1 MLKIGILGT
10 GSIARKMAATISE
23 MESACVYGAASREEG
38 RAHKFAQEYKIEKAY
53 DGYESMV
60 NDPAID
66 LIYIATPHTLHYE
79 HIKLCLENRK
89 HVLCEKPFTV
99 NAGQA
104 EEMFEMADKK
114 GCFVTEAMWT
124 RYMPSRKMIE
134 SMIGEGSIGE
144 IQSLTANLGYPL
156 LGVQRLTDPR
166 LAGGALLDL
175 GIYLIHFARMIFG
188 TEIKNV
194 QASCVLHENGVDMS
208 DSITLEFEGGRMAVL
223 HSGIGSVFNRKGV
236 LFGEKG
242 YMEITNVNNP
252 ENVEVY
258 DQRDRLIGQ
267 KLPPVQITGLEYEV
281 ESCCRAI
288 QNGWKECPELP
299 HEETVDVLK
308 MMDDMRK
315 GWGMR
320 Y

>member
-1 MLKIGILGT
+1 M
-10 GSIARKMAATISE
+10 
-23 MESACVYGAASREEG
+23 
-38 RAHKFAQEYKIEKAY
+38 
-53 DGYESMV
+53 
-60 NDPAID
+60 
-66 LIYIATPHTLHYE
+66 
-79 HIKLCLENRK
+79 
-89 HVLCEKPFTV
+89 LCEKPFTV
-99 NAGQA
+99 NAVQA
-104 EEMFEMADKK
+104 EEVFEMADKK

-134 SMIGEGSIGE
+134 SMIGEGTIGE

-188 TEIKNV
+188 TKIEKV
-194 QASCVLHENGVDMS
+194 QASCVLHEKGVDMS
-208 DSITLEFEGGRMAVL
+208 DSITLEFEGGKMAVL

-252 ENVEVY
+252 EKVVAY

-299 HEETVDVLK
+299 HEETVDVLR